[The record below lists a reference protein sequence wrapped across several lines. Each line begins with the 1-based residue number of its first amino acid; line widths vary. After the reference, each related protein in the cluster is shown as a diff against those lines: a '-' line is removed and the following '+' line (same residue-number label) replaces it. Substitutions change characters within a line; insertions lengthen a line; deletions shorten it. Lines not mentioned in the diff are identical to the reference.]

1 MRIHKVRAP
10 SQQQRDYD
18 DGNGNANTLK
28 GPGSFPFNVEA
39 PRRIFR
45 EQEGVAANQAKPSV
59 PNYRNGSRRST

>member
-1 MRIHKVRAP
+1 
-10 SQQQRDYD
+10 
-18 DGNGNANTLK
+18 LK